1 MNLKRERDIIIIY
14 IIIYIIII
22 LILHRFSKTVI
33 CHLSSMNRQNC
44 PLATRQVMTR
54 ISFGHRIRFARM
66 PAAIRWDVWH
76 YRVEGIAV
84 RYAKHRYEVCKA
96 SE

>member
-1 MNLKRERDIIIIY
+1 
-14 IIIYIIII
+14 
-22 LILHRFSKTVI
+22 
-33 CHLSSMNRQNC
+33 MNRQNC

-54 ISFGHRIRFARM
+54 ISFGHRIRFAGM
-66 PAAIRWDVWH
+66 PAAVRWNVWH

-96 SE
+96 SEKGME